1 MEISISQIRFI
12 FILFMFLMNYRII
25 SKDSLLKLTHKEA
38 FVFCCIVLN
47 TDLEND
53 GKIYISH
60 IKEETLAKMAECT
73 SRTIVTYIKK
83 FKQLGL
89 LDIKT
94 EKIKGELGVF
104 DRNTYS
110 IKIPDSNLG
119 ENWFRLN
126 YDFLKEEI
134 SSDMKG
140 FLLLL
145 KCLGINGSNTV
156 LYSLDKIGKQK
167 LLHVGLNKIKELT
180 RLGISLQV
188 ISKAKTGYV
197 ITDKFIYEDL
207 PEQKADSPTEQ
218 LLVDYYNRI
227 VSYCKRQ
234 EMKPPK
240 YDKEL
245 MKIIF
250 NNCPNFE
257 FFVDKMNNRNYPK
270 EKISNLMYFIKTLNF
285 DIPESNE
292 KAKDDCIIMT

>member
-1 MEISISQIRFI
+1 
-12 FILFMFLMNYRII
+12 MNYRII

-207 PEQKADSPTEQ
+207 LEQKADSPTEQ

>member
-1 MEISISQIRFI
+1 
-12 FILFMFLMNYRII
+12 MNYRII

-156 LYSLDKIGKQK
+156 LYSLDKIGNQK

-197 ITDKFIYEDL
+197 ITDKFIHEDL

>member
-1 MEISISQIRFI
+1 
-12 FILFMFLMNYRII
+12 MNYRII

-145 KCLGINGSNTV
+145 KCLGINGSNTD

-180 RLGISLQV
+180 HLGISIQV